1 MDFLSVY
8 SVASSGMEAQS
19 RRLRLIAE
27 NIANADTPGFRR
39 KELTFGENELDGG
52 VAVTG
57 LRLDDTPLPSV
68 YDPTH
73 PMADEAGYYLGS
85 NVSLI
90 VEVAD
95 AREAQRSYEAN
106 MRLFDQARQ
115 LSSSLLD
122 LIKR

>member
-19 RRLRLIAE
+19 RRLRMIAE

-39 KELTFGENELDGG
+39 KELTFDENQVDGG

-57 LRLDDTPLPSV
+57 VRLDETPLPSI

-85 NVSLI
+85 NVSLV

-106 MRLFDQARQ
+106 LRLFDQARQ

>member
-19 RRLRLIAE
+19 RRLRTIAE
-27 NIANADTPGFRR
+27 NIANADTPGFQR
-39 KELTFGENELDGG
+39 KELTFDENHRDGG

-57 LRLDDTPLPSV
+57 VRLDETPLPSV

-85 NVSLI
+85 NVSLV

>member
-1 MDFLSVY
+1 
-8 SVASSGMEAQS
+8 MEAQS
-19 RRLRLIAE
+19 RRLRTIAE
-27 NIANADTPGFRR
+27 NIANADTPGFQR
-39 KELTFGENELDGG
+39 KELTFDENHRDGG

-57 LRLDDTPLPSV
+57 VRLDETPLPSV

-85 NVSLI
+85 NVSLV